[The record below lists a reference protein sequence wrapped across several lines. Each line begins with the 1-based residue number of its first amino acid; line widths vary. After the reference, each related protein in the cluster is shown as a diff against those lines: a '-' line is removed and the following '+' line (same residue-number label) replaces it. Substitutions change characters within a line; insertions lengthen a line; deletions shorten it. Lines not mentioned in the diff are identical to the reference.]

1 MKSLS
6 ATRFITAFIL
16 LLTSIQSY
24 ADQWYHVE
32 LVVFEQLSS
41 FADEQWPAKSGN
53 EINASLA
60 PGMASAFIQP
70 ATNNSLNSVASRLN
84 SSSQYR
90 VHYHQAWQQYIMR
103 KGSAKAVKISSADGL
118 IEGSVR
124 LDKATYLHASVNL
137 WLKQDTAQV
146 NSWSDGSATGAN
158 INAPRNPHL
167 VESRRIRSNEL
178 NFFDHPKLGA
188 LLKITPIQTP
198 ATAQVN

>member
-1 MKSLS
+1 MKLLS
-6 ATRFITAFIL
+6 KTRFITAFIL

-32 LVVFEQLSS
+32 LVVFEQLNTFS
-41 FADEQWPAKSGN
+41 DEQWPTMSGN

-60 PGMASAFIQP
+60 PGMANSFIQP

-103 KGSAKAVKISSADGL
+103 KGGAKAVKISSTNGL
-118 IEGSVR
+118 IEGSVL
-124 LDKATYLHASVNL
+124 LDKATYLHATVNL
-137 WLKQDTAQV
+137 WLKQNKGMA
-146 NSWSDGSATGAN
+146 NSWSDGSAKGTD
-158 INAPRNPHL
+158 ISAPRNPHL

-178 NFFDHPKLGA
+178 DFFDHY
-188 LLKITPIQTP
+188 
-198 ATAQVN
+198 